1 MLVLA
6 RLINELITSPIYRT
20 RSYKPWKAGVAWW
33 CQCRQRP
40 NLVSR
45 VLPKPCTLMLP
56 PQWHQRSSA
65 QNSAQVFFVVLT
77 SLETFIAFF
86 ALCCLWIV
94 WTIGRFAS
102 KHRQTR
108 ISSPRSTQ
116 HRFIILIT
124 QLLHSFDILGH
135 KLPICANYYKQHFG
149 SWLVLN
155 LGISLPRY
163 IDSAPYTFSSHLSS
177 QYCRFD

>member
-1 MLVLA
+1 MESRGRVMVPVPA
-6 RLINELITSPIYRT
+6 
-20 RSYKPWKAGVAWW
+20 KAESGIQGPA
-33 CQCRQRP
+33 QTLHP
-40 NLVSR
+40 NASSAMAPTLVSSKLSASVFRRPYKFGNFYR
-45 VLPKPCTLMLP
+45 VLRC
-56 PQWHQRSSA
+56 
-65 QNSAQVFFVVLT
+65 
-77 SLETFIAFF
+77 

-155 LGISLPRY
+155 LGISLPHY
-163 IDSAPYTFSSHLSS
+163 IDPAPYTFSSHLSS